1 MNSPAAGPHCIE
13 DTLQGLGA
21 AAERLVPAA
30 GPQHRVA
37 SAERLLLDPPGLLRA
52 VRAFGRAAG
61 TDETGVAASLL
72 CQAWAVGV
80 TRAAIAC
87 LVGARRVPDL
97 AAANTRIL
105 FDGAQRPAGAALI
118 RPRFAAVV
126 GDEEAGHDPEAEIV
140 LDDDALFAWTRARLF
155 DGHLGPLVEA
165 LHDLV
170 PVGRRLLWGN
180 VAAAVAG
187 GFAGLTALTDHPF
200 DPEHVLPEA
209 VRLLDAP
216 ESPTAGLAALFPVT
230 HDGTTR
236 LFVRRQTCCLRYRL
250 PDAPPTCLSCRLLP
264 ERDRRRRI
272 TARLEATGD

>member
-1 MNSPAAGPHCIE
+1 MNSPAATPHRIE

-21 AAERLVPAA
+21 TAQRLVP
-30 GPQHRVA
+30 
-37 SAERLLLDPPGLLRA
+37 AERLLLDPPALLRA
-52 VRAFGRAAG
+52 VRAFGRAAD

-72 CQAWAVGV
+72 CQAWAVGI

-87 LVGARRVPDL
+87 LVGTRRVPDL
-97 AAANTRIL
+97 AAANTRLL

-118 RPRFAAVV
+118 TPRFAAVV
-126 GDEEAGHDPEAEIV
+126 GDEEAGYDPEAEIV

-165 LHDLV
+165 LHDLA

-187 GFAGLTALTDHPF
+187 GFAALTALADHPF
-200 DPEHVLPEA
+200 DPEHVAPEA
-209 VRLLDAP
+209 TRLLDAP
-216 ESPTAGLAALFPVT
+216 GSPTAGLAEVFPVT
-230 HDGTTR
+230 HDGATR

-250 PDAPPTCLSCRLLP
+250 PDGPPTCLSCRLIP
-264 ERDRRRRI
+264 EWERRRRI
-272 TARLEATGD
+272 TARLDASGE